1 MVDFIKQHGGR
12 VTTSVSSRT
21 TYLIAGMR
29 LEDGRPV
36 EASKKYR
43 TAKSQSNCTIISEN
57 DIIQM
62 VQDAIDQSKNTTKK
76 NSSSNNNN
84 SISKPK
90 AKKLK
95 SIHGSSNGSSSSSSS
110 TTTTTTTNKKKKKTN
125 NINVLWVNK
134 YKPNSLDDLVGNA
147 TNVKRLLSWLQ
158 SWYVKQI
165 YTNSLQSHSFL
176 NMTQF

>member
-1 MVDFIKQHGGR
+1 
-12 VTTSVSSRT
+12 
-21 TYLIAGMR
+21 
-29 LEDGRPV
+29 
-36 EASKKYR
+36 
-43 TAKSQSNCTIISEN
+43 
-57 DIIQM
+57 M
-62 VQDAIDQSKNTTKK
+62 VQDEIDQSKNTTKK
-76 NSSSNNNN
+76 KISSNNNNNN

-95 SIHGSSNGSSSSSSS
+95 SIHSSSNGSSNSSSS

-125 NINVLWVNK
+125 TVNVLWVNK

-176 NMTQF
+176 NMT

>member
-1 MVDFIKQHGGR
+1 M
-12 VTTSVSSRT
+12 
-21 TYLIAGMR
+21 
-29 LEDGRPV
+29 
-36 EASKKYR
+36 
-43 TAKSQSNCTIISEN
+43 
-57 DIIQM
+57 
-62 VQDAIDQSKNTTKK
+62 
-76 NSSSNNNN
+76 
-84 SISKPK
+84 
-90 AKKLK
+90 K
-95 SIHGSSNGSSSSSSS
+95 SIHSSSNGSSNSSSS

-176 NMTQF
+176 NMT